1 MPIVLKGIQTVRDAK
16 KCVEM
21 GVQGIVV
28 SNHGGRQVDGCVASL
43 DMLPEIAD
51 AVKGKID
58 ILFDS
63 GVRTGSD
70 IIKAL
75 ALGADAVLIGRP
87 YVVRTTAKES
97 FTSRNADKDHL
108 CALPVRTRDG
118 WKGGSSPRPSL

>member
-87 YVVRTTAKES
+87 YVVRTTAKY
-97 FTSRNADKDHL
+97 FTSAHADEDPL
-108 CALPVRTRDG
+108 CALPVRTLDR
-118 WKGGSSPRPSL
+118 WKGGSPPRPSL